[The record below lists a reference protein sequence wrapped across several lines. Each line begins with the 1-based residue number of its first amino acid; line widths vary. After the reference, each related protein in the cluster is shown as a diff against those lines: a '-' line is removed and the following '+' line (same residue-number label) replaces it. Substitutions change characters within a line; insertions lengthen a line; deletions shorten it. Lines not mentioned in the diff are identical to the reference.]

1 MGYPPQMKE
10 LIGVIDKT
18 RPKRLGQTLPLIPL
32 EQQQDL
38 LSRYHP
44 DYRAGTKR
52 SISVGPNKGDIACNE
67 LMDLLESKSR
77 IDPQRVDLS
86 PELSVDVLVVGG
98 GGGGAMAAL
107 TSHDNGAKV
116 LLVTKLRLGDSNT
129 IMAEGGMNA
138 ATSPDDSPVK
148 HYIDT
153 MGGSHFTSI
162 PQIVKALVLDAPKI
176 VQWFENLGVAFDKNT
191 EGVLQRTIG
200 GGANYPR
207 VHFVADYTGMEIMKV
222 LRDEILNRRI
232 PYLEFSPVIE
242 LISDLEGKCAGAMI
256 LDLETKRIFPIE
268 AKSVILATGG
278 IGRLHIQNFPTTNH
292 YGATSDGLVVAY
304 RAGAKLL
311 HMDSIQFHP
320 TTAAYPEQILGLLVT
335 EVFRGR
341 GVHLV
346 NIKGERFTNEL
357 ETRDV
362 VASAIIREVTERIQG
377 VSTPSG
383 MKGVWLDTPLIE
395 MMLGSGST
403 ENFFAHLIHRFSK
416 FDIDIRKEPILVYPG
431 QHYQNGGLLTDEYG
445 ETNIP
450 NLYAAGE
457 VAGGVHGR
465 NRLGGNSLID
475 LFVFGRRAG
484 EKAAR
489 KAKDIHLRKLTLKH
503 VEGYHKALK
512 ELGIDGNTRS
522 PLLLPD
528 YRYEKALQK
537 TQL

>member
-1 MGYPPQMKE
+1 MGYPPQMKK
-10 LIGVIDKT
+10 LIGEVEKT
-18 RPKRLGQTLPLIPL
+18 RPKRLGQTIPLLPLE
-32 EQQQDL
+32 EQEDL
-38 LSRYHP
+38 LKKYHP
-44 DYRAGTKR
+44 DYRDGVR
-52 SISVGPNKGDIACNE
+52 RRISVGPNKGDFACNE
-67 LMDLLESKSR
+67 LVDLLESKCR
-77 IDPQRVDLS
+77 IDPPRFDLS
-86 PELSVDVLVVGG
+86 PKLSVDVLVVGG
-98 GGGGAMAAL
+98 GGGGAAAAL
-107 TSHDNGAKV
+107 TAHDNGAKV

-153 MGGSHFTSI
+153 MGGGHFTNN

-176 VQWFENLGVAFDKNT
+176 VGWFENLGVAFTKNADGT
-191 EGVLQRTIG
+191 LEGTWA
-200 GGANYPR
+200 GGASYPR
-207 VHFVADYTGMEIMKV
+207 IHFVADYTGMEIMKV
-222 LRDEILNRRI
+222 LRDEIFNRRI

-242 LISDLEGKCAGAMI
+242 LILDEEGKCAGAMAF
-256 LDLETKRIFPIE
+256 DLETNRIFPIR

-292 YGATSDGLVVAY
+292 YGATADGLVVAY
-304 RAGAKLL
+304 RAGVKLL
-311 HMDSIQFHP
+311 YMDSIQFHP
-320 TTAAYPEQILGLLVT
+320 TTVAYPEQISGLLVT

-346 NIKGERFTNEL
+346 NRKGERFINEL

-362 VASAIIREVTERIQG
+362 VASAIIREVNERGLG

-395 MMLGSGST
+395 MTLGLGSM
-403 ENFFAHLIHRFSK
+403 EKFFTHLLHRFNK

-431 QHYQNGGLLTDEYG
+431 QHYQNGGLLADDYG
-445 ETNIP
+445 ETNVP
-450 NLYAAGE
+450 NLYAVGE

-484 EKAAR
+484 ENAAQ
-489 KAKDIHLRKLTLKH
+489 KAKRIHLGKLTLRH
-503 VEGYHKALK
+503 VEDFHRALK
-512 ELGIDGNTRS
+512 EQGIEKNAIS
-522 PLLLPD
+522 PILLPD

-537 TQL
+537 IQL

>member
-1 MGYPPQMKE
+1 MGYFREMKI
-10 LIGVIDKT
+10 LIGEVEKT
-18 RPKRLGQTLPLIPL
+18 RAKRLGQTIPL
-32 EQQQDL
+32 LALEEQEDL
-38 LSRYHP
+38 LRRYHP
-44 DYRAGTKR
+44 DYREGIKR
-52 SISVGPNKGDIACNE
+52 SISVGLNKGDIVCNE
-67 LMDLLESKSR
+67 LADLLESRSR
-77 IDPQRVDLS
+77 IPQQVDFS
-86 PELSVDVLVVGG
+86 PELSVDVLIVGG
-98 GGGGAMAAL
+98 GGGGAVAAI
-107 TSHDNGAKV
+107 TAHDNGAKV

-153 MGGSHFTSI
+153 MGGSHFTST
-162 PQIVKALVLDAPKI
+162 PEIVKGLVLDAPKI
-176 VQWFENLGVAFDKNT
+176 VQWFEKLGVSFDKNA

-200 GGANYPR
+200 GGASYPR

-232 PYLEFSPVIE
+232 SYLEFSPVIE
-242 LISDLEGKCAGAMI
+242 LILDSEGKCAGAII
-256 LDLETKRIFPIE
+256 LDLETDKIFPVQ

-278 IGRLHIQNFPTTNH
+278 IGRLHIQEFPTTNH
-292 YGATSDGLVVAY
+292 YGATADGLVIAY

-320 TTAAYPEQILGLLVT
+320 TTVAYPEQILGLLVT

-346 NIKGERFTNEL
+346 NGKGKRFINEL

-362 VASAIIREVTERIQG
+362 VASAIIREVNERNEG
-377 VSTPSG
+377 VSTPNG
-383 MKGVWLDTPLIE
+383 MKGVWLDTPLVE
-395 MMLGSGST
+395 MKLGLGST
-403 ENFFAHLIHRFSK
+403 EKFFAHLLHRFSK

-445 ETNIP
+445 ETNVP

-457 VAGGVHGR
+457 VMGGVHGR

-484 EKAAR
+484 KKASH
-489 KAKDIHLRKLTLKH
+489 KAKDIHLAKLTLKH
-503 VEGYHKALK
+503 VEDYTKALK
-512 ELGIDGNTRS
+512 ENRINNEASS
-522 PLLLPD
+522 PVLLPD

-537 TQL
+537 IKL